1 MTNASDWKDYIDSN
15 NILDALASYMN
26 NATKNGDDLN
36 VVDGEKWQDGDGKF
50 LLVTPESI
58 SEVMDEKLKADASKL
73 LGLS

>member
-1 MTNASDWKDYIDSN
+1 MTNASDWKDYVDSN

-26 NATKNGDDLN
+26 SKEGQDLN

-50 LLVTPESI
+50 LLVTPESV